1 MNDGDEKR
9 GSVIGAAWR
18 LERFLDANA
27 GHTKDWPIRIEG
39 DSPEIDELARL
50 LTELRTALRKLPEK
64 L

>member
-1 MNDGDEKR
+1 MNDADAKR
-9 GSVIGAAWR
+9 GAVIGVAWR

-27 GHTKDWPIRIEG
+27 GHTNDWPIRIEG
-39 DSPEIDELARL
+39 DRPEIDELAGL